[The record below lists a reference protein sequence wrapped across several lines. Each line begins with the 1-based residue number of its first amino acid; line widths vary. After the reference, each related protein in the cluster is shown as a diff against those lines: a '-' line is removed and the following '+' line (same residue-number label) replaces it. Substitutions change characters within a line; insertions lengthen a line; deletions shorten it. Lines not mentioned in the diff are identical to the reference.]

1 MKTKVIQCARCG
13 VSITVNSKQGRK
25 KYCDVCR
32 NIEKLEHTEAWREKK
47 LQAEPNYFK
56 DLAAKSY
63 AKRRT
68 GGHYYMC
75 TDCKKEFFTS
85 NNGKTKLCINCL
97 KKRAKN
103 SVYDRMRLER
113 RKDYYEI

>member
-13 VSITVNSKQGRK
+13 KKIELNFMQGRK
-25 KYCDVCR
+25 KYCDECR
-32 NIEKLEHTEAWREKK
+32 PIEKKERETVWREKK

-68 GGHYYMC
+68 GGHFFIC
-75 TDCKKEFFTS
+75 TDCKKEFLTS

-97 KKRAKN
+97 EKRAKN
-103 SVYDRMRLER
+103 STYERVRLER
-113 RKDYYEI
+113 RKDYCEV